1 MWFSRSQHETRLYKL
16 CKWGKDHGTTAIEKL
31 RPQRKF
37 TECAHYSNLV
47 NGAQV
52 YLDKVADED
61 VAYLLDIE
69 TNKKSDVI
77 DIENGSTNDS
87 DNGSSLD
94 IDSENS
100 WDPDLDTSDIGD
112 DELYG
117 EFGDEEGETWEIDE
131 SEVNNLVN
139 DWKESF
145 GLTDDQIESLL
156 HETIES
162 SEDPEDKTAEENE
175 AGKAACRPTK
185 NKAVGGE
192 YSCSYHVHI
201 IYSIQLISL

>member
-47 NGAQV
+47 KGAQV
-52 YLDKVADED
+52 YLDKVADEN

-77 DIENGSTNDS
+77 DIENGSTNIS

-139 DWKESF
+139 DWKES
-145 GLTDDQIESLL
+145 LVLLMIRLSLYCMRL
-156 HETIES
+156 LSLVRTQRTRLLKKMRLAKQH
-162 SEDPEDKTAEENE
+162 
-175 AGKAACRPTK
+175 AAQLRIRLLEVST
-185 NKAVGGE
+185 
-192 YSCSYHVHI
+192 HVHI
-201 IYSIQLISL
+201 MFILYIQYN